1 MYGIRAKEREVNK
14 MKRVAV
20 LLVICMSLFTACNGE
35 GEGSSNQS
43 LLSSSSSSLPSSHA
57 SGSQSSSS
65 NAAGSSSLSSSTSQ
79 SPGGADGVSS
89 QETSSKPVASST
101 PEPPKTV
108 RVTIPEGSTFM
119 DIAKKLESKGVC
131 SKAAFYKAAQSYTVQ
146 SFTVPSSSNR
156 CFKMEGYLFPDTY
169 DFYVGEEPVSVLRK
183 MLNNYAAKSGMPSDD
198 TLILASIIEREARSD
213 ENMRLVSSVFHNR
226 IKAGMKLE
234 SDPTREYV
242 NEDITGNSLLTD
254 TSKYAELYNTYKCK
268 LPAGPICSPGA
279 RAIAAA
285 KNPANTEYLF
295 FFFGNDN
302 QNHYSKTFE
311 EHVAKKEKYGVQ
323 YR

>member
-1 MYGIRAKEREVNK
+1 MISCKGKGSEN
-14 MKRVAV
+14 MKRVAA
-20 LLVICMSLFTACNGE
+20 LLVICVLLFTACNGE
-35 GEGSSNQS
+35 GEESSSNQS
-43 LLSSSSSSLPSSHA
+43 FPSSSSSSLLSSIE
-57 SGSQSSSS
+57 SSSQNSSSS
-65 NAAGSSSLSSSTSQ
+65 AASDSSPSSSASKSSEGTAS
-79 SPGGADGVSS
+79 ASS
-89 QETSSKPVASST
+89 QGISSKPASSST

-146 SFTVPSSSNR
+146 SFTVPSSPNR

-226 IKAGMKLE
+226 IKAGMKLD
-234 SDPTREYV
+234 SDPTRDYV
-242 NEDITGNSLLTD
+242 NEDITGNSLLSN
-254 TSKYAELYNTYKCK
+254 TSKYAGLYNTYKCK
-268 LPAGPICSPGA
+268 FPAGPICSPGA

-285 KNPANTEYLF
+285 KNPANTEYYY
-295 FFFGNDN
+295 FFFGKDN
-302 QNHYSKTFE
+302 QNHYSKTHE
-311 EHVAKKEKYGVQ
+311 EHVANKEKYGVQ

>member
-1 MYGIRAKEREVNK
+1 
-14 MKRVAV
+14 
-20 LLVICMSLFTACNGE
+20 
-35 GEGSSNQS
+35 
-43 LLSSSSSSLPSSHA
+43 
-57 SGSQSSSS
+57 
-65 NAAGSSSLSSSTSQ
+65 
-79 SPGGADGVSS
+79 
-89 QETSSKPVASST
+89 
-101 PEPPKTV
+101 
-108 RVTIPEGSTFM
+108 M

-169 DFYVGEEPVSVLRK
+169 DFYVEEPVSVLRK

-226 IKAGMKLE
+226 IKAGMRLD
-234 SDPTREYV
+234 SDPTRDYV
-242 NEDITGNSLLTD
+242 NEDITGNSLLSD
-254 TSKYAELYNTYKCK
+254 TSKYAGLYNTYKCK
-268 LPAGPICSPGA
+268 FPAGPICNPGV

-285 KNPANTEYLF
+285 KNPADTEYYY
-295 FFFGNDN
+295 FFFGKDN

-311 EHVAKKEKYGVQ
+311 EHTAKKEKYGVQ